1 VRLDTWTVRLIVG
14 AVVVGWLASLV
25 ASMISSFEPPDTL
38 NALFLALAGSA
49 LAING
54 NEHMQ
59 NKHTPTPPQLPAP
72 DEEREDSQT

>member
-1 VRLDTWTVRLIVG
+1 MIVG
-14 AVVVGWLASLV
+14 AVVLGWLASLG

-54 NEHMQ
+54 NEHM
-59 NKHTPTPPQLPAP
+59 KPPPPPQLPKPEEA
-72 DEEREDSQT
+72 EREDQL

>member
-14 AVVVGWLASLV
+14 AVVFGWLTSLV
-25 ASMISSFEPPDTL
+25 ASIFTSFEPPETL

-54 NEHMQ
+54 NEHMSKQ
-59 NKHTPTPPQLPAP
+59 KPTELPPA
-72 DEEREDSQT
+72 EREDQS